1 MKSRAKLILNQY
13 QGCQALIN
21 LFKQIK
27 QGKNWTNY
35 QIFSRDLIVQLIKK
49 DQELKDNWSENNL
62 ISENQLNEHL
72 WKEKLLKDWDLQEF
86 WNRDEDVVNLNDFL
100 HLCSFASKI
109 ISTDCAQEQEDEQLV
124 LKNHKQIQVIRIN
137 DKIKEIIQDWPLEPV
152 FATQFKN
159 DLKYRLVFKN
169 HQVRSYLV
177 VDIDYNKKYDAL
189 EISSDEWKMIAIWIS
204 KAHQQLNRF
213 IATTISNRG
222 QEFDDYNLARMT
234 ITFLKNFAI
243 PLVKVYWNW
252 TYNAYLKCIRY
263 GDNQDFWLWDEHEW
277 DQHCYEAQLNCIF
290 ENGVYE
296 QQRLRVTIDDLI
308 ELDDHHYGYSVQN
321 FHQDQNFDA
330 PALRWKFPSFYQV
343 FDGQEMI
350 VFDPDWIA
358 NREIKGIQAGY
369 ETTLPKQLL
378 KEYLIGIN
386 ISDCQDLQTLQQK
399 LNEISN
405 VVKINPLT
413 NQYDFGYKFNKLV
426 IICHRDD

>member
-1 MKSRAKLILNQY
+1 MY
-13 QGCQALIN
+13 
-21 LFKQIK
+21 
-27 QGKNWTNY
+27 
-35 QIFSRDLIVQLIKK
+35 
-49 DQELKDNWSENNL
+49 
-62 ISENQLNEHL
+62 
-72 WKEKLLKDWDLQEF
+72 F
-86 WNRDEDVVNLNDFL
+86 W
-100 HLCSFASKI
+100 
-109 ISTDCAQEQEDEQLV
+109 
-124 LKNHKQIQVIRIN
+124 
-137 DKIKEIIQDWPLEPV
+137 
-152 FATQFKN
+152 
-159 DLKYRLVFKN
+159 
-169 HQVRSYLV
+169 
-177 VDIDYNKKYDAL
+177 
-189 EISSDEWKMIAIWIS
+189 
-204 KAHQQLNRF
+204 
-213 IATTISNRG
+213 
-222 QEFDDYNLARMT
+222 
-234 ITFLKNFAI
+234 
-243 PLVKVYWNW
+243 
-252 TYNAYLKCIRY
+252 
-263 GDNQDFWLWDEHEW
+263 
-277 DQHCYEAQLNCIF
+277 
-290 ENGVYE
+290 NGVYE